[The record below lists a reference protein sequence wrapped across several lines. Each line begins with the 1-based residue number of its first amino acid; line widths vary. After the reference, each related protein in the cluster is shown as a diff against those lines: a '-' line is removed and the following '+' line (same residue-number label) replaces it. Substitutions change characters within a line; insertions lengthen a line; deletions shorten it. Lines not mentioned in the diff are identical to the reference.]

1 MGKLE
6 KLKLTEIHP
15 EGWLKRQ
22 LQIQMN
28 GLTGKLYDI
37 WDSVGSYSGWL
48 GGTGE
53 SWERAPYYLDGL
65 VPLSY
70 YLEDKE
76 HWELCCRF
84 IEWTLNSQQEDG
96 NFGPKVT
103 LHEQWSKFAMLK
115 VLIQYEEITGDARV
129 IPFAVNYLQYIA
141 DVSKKIKIREWSEA
155 RIPDLLYVARKRY

>member
-53 SWERAPYYLDGL
+53 SW
-65 VPLSY
+65 
-70 YLEDKE
+70 
-76 HWELCCRF
+76 
-84 IEWTLNSQQEDG
+84 
-96 NFGPKVT
+96 
-103 LHEQWSKFAMLK
+103 
-115 VLIQYEEITGDARV
+115 
-129 IPFAVNYLQYIA
+129 
-141 DVSKKIKIREWSEA
+141 
-155 RIPDLLYVARKRY
+155 